1 MAEQESA
8 LDFIEATHLW
18 SQHAQFVSRAEGAP
32 NPFRAIY
39 GVEAQPGGV
48 WDVMTRFHTICERLQ
63 LPFHVSTSVE
73 VNPATGDMAVAF
85 GAPELTQFPTA
96 VPDSRGHAR
105 DCTGKRAQWAAAYA
119 LRLAAL
125 LANIGFAVNT
135 GIIGVTV
142 VARTGEPDGQTL
154 FSLGFNR
161 VDFHFTTAK
170 LFADGTIDDAKFDA
184 DPAQLLAAFDVDSA
198 RVEFDADGWFAP
210 TEDPELPES
219 LRELRTPLG
228 EDAREL
234 PDSLKSLL
242 RADRVCDLD
251 IADQAS
257 LSIRDI
263 HQIAQENADSP
274 VTAVVELGGALTT
287 LKQELSVSTS
297 IRQPLYCEREA
308 LRLLVSEAVGDAATR
323 YRTVPGAIAAVRSEL
338 ARFDMKLGQLDDAL
352 RELQE
357 LQRISPTSVQ
367 GGIAEA
373 MAYSMA
379 GDTARAVESIRQ
391 ALMLAVVPDEV
402 AFLYCLLGQMFAMA
416 GEIETA
422 IDCYYVASTVGV
434 QTEYT
439 GGARQAMEAL
449 LAQIDAAHDGQ
460 DGQGEASFTATV
472 DTQPT
477 APSREHALGSLE
489 AADIP
494 IAPTQS
500 VIQTLTQAA
509 MMLTD
514 AGVPLAAYDGVE
526 ILAEY
531 SAEPTLLWMC
541 RALQEGA
548 GCAR

>member
-18 SQHAQFVSRAEGAP
+18 SQHAQFVGRAEGAP
-32 NPFRAIY
+32 NPFRTIY

-85 GAPELTQFPTA
+85 GAPEPTQFPTA
-96 VPDSRGHAR
+96 VPDSHGRAR
-105 DCTGKRAQWAAAYA
+105 DCTGKRAQWTAAYA

-142 VARTGEPDGQTL
+142 IARAGEPDGQTL

-170 LFADGTIDDAKFDA
+170 LFADGTIDDAQFDV

-198 RVEFDADGWFAP
+198 RVEFDAYGWFAP

-219 LRELRTPLG
+219 LCELRTPLG

-308 LRLLVSEAVGDAATR
+308 LRLLVSEAAGDAATR

-379 GDTARAVESIRQ
+379 GDTARAVDAIRQ
-391 ALMLAVVPDEV
+391 ALKLAVVPDEV

-416 GEIETA
+416 GETDTA
-422 IDCYYVASTVGV
+422 IDAYYVASTVAA
-434 QTEYT
+434 QTAYT
-439 GGARQAMEAL
+439 GVARQAMEAL
-449 LAQIDAAHDGQ
+449 LAQIGSADDDGER
-460 DGQGEASFTATV
+460 DERSFTATV
-472 DTQPT
+472 DARPT
-477 APSREHALGSLE
+477 APSRGHALGSLQ
-489 AADIP
+489 AAGIP
-494 IAPTQS
+494 ISPTQP
-500 VIQTLTQAA
+500 VIQTLTRAA
-509 MMLTD
+509 MLLAD

>member
-18 SQHAQFVSRAEGAP
+18 SQHAQFVGRAEGAP
-32 NPFRAIY
+32 NPFRTIY

-85 GAPELTQFPTA
+85 GAPEPTQFPTA
-96 VPDSRGHAR
+96 VPDSHGRAR
-105 DCTGKRAQWAAAYA
+105 DCTGKRAQWTAAYA

-142 VARTGEPDGQTL
+142 IARAGEPDGQTL

-170 LFADGTIDDAKFDA
+170 LFADGTIDDAQFDV

-219 LRELRTPLG
+219 LCELRTPLG

-308 LRLLVSEAVGDAATR
+308 LRLLVSEAAGDAATR

-379 GDTARAVESIRQ
+379 GDTARAVDAIRQ
-391 ALMLAVVPDEV
+391 ALKLAVVPDEV

-416 GEIETA
+416 GETDTA
-422 IDCYYVASTVGV
+422 IDAYYVASTVAA
-434 QTEYT
+434 QTAYT
-439 GGARQAMEAL
+439 GVARQAMEAL
-449 LAQIDAAHDGQ
+449 LAQIGSADDDGER
-460 DGQGEASFTATV
+460 DERSFTATV
-472 DTQPT
+472 DARPT
-477 APSREHALGSLE
+477 APSRGHALGSL
-489 AADIP
+489 
-494 IAPTQS
+494 
-500 VIQTLTQAA
+500 QAA
-509 MMLTD
+509 
-514 AGVPLAAYDGVE
+514 G
-526 ILAEY
+526 I
-531 SAEPTLLWMC
+531 
-541 RALQEGA
+541 R
-548 GCAR
+548 

>member
-18 SQHAQFVSRAEGAP
+18 SQHAQFVGRAEGAP
-32 NPFRAIY
+32 NPFRTIY

-85 GAPELTQFPTA
+85 GAPEPTQFPTA
-96 VPDSRGHAR
+96 VPDSHGRAR
-105 DCTGKRAQWAAAYA
+105 DCTGKRAQWTAAYA

-142 VARTGEPDGQTL
+142 IARAGEPDGQTL

-170 LFADGTIDDAKFDA
+170 LFADGTIDDA
-184 DPAQLLAAFDVDSA
+184 QFDVDSA

-219 LRELRTPLG
+219 LCELRTPLG

-308 LRLLVSEAVGDAATR
+308 LRLLVSEAAGDAATR

-379 GDTARAVESIRQ
+379 GDTARAVDAIRQ
-391 ALMLAVVPDEV
+391 ALKLAVVPDEV

-416 GEIETA
+416 GETDTA
-422 IDCYYVASTVGV
+422 IDAYYVASTVAA
-434 QTEYT
+434 QTAYT
-439 GGARQAMEAL
+439 GVARQAMEAL
-449 LAQIDAAHDGQ
+449 LAQIGSADDDGER
-460 DGQGEASFTATV
+460 DERSFTATV
-472 DTQPT
+472 DARPT
-477 APSREHALGSLE
+477 APSRGHALGSLQ
-489 AADIP
+489 AAGIP
-494 IAPTQS
+494 ISPTQP
-500 VIQTLTQAA
+500 VIQTLTRAA
-509 MMLTD
+509 MLLAD

>member
-1 MAEQESA
+1 M
-8 LDFIEATHLW
+8 D
-18 SQHAQFVSRAEGAP
+18 
-32 NPFRAIY
+32 
-39 GVEAQPGGV
+39 
-48 WDVMTRFHTICERLQ
+48 
-63 LPFHVSTSVE
+63 
-73 VNPATGDMAVAF
+73 
-85 GAPELTQFPTA
+85 
-96 VPDSRGHAR
+96 
-105 DCTGKRAQWAAAYA
+105 
-119 LRLAAL
+119 
-125 LANIGFAVNT
+125 T

-142 VARTGEPDGQTL
+142 IARAGEPDGQML

-161 VDFHFTTAK
+161 VDFHFATAK
-170 LFADGTIDDAKFDA
+170 LFADGTIDDAEFDA

-308 LRLLVSEAVGDAATR
+308 LRLLVSEATRRRGDA
-323 YRTVPGAIAAVRSEL
+323 VPHGAGCNRRS
-338 ARFDMKLGQLDDAL
+338 AL
-352 RELQE
+352 R
-357 LQRISPTSVQ
+357 
-367 GGIAEA
+367 
-373 MAYSMA
+373 
-379 GDTARAVESIRQ
+379 ARAVESIRQ

-439 GGARQAMEAL
+439 SVARQAMEAL
-449 LAQIDAAHDGQ
+449 LAQIGAARDGQ
-460 DGQGEASFTATV
+460 DGQGEGSFTATV
-472 DTQPT
+472 DAQPT

-489 AADIP
+489 AAGMP
-494 IAPTQS
+494 IAPRS
-500 VIQTLTQAA
+500 
-509 MMLTD
+509 
-514 AGVPLAAYDGVE
+514 
-526 ILAEY
+526 
-531 SAEPTLLWMC
+531 
-541 RALQEGA
+541 R
-548 GCAR
+548 

>member
-18 SQHAQFVSRAEGAP
+18 SQHAQFVGRAEGAP
-32 NPFRAIY
+32 NPFRTIY

-85 GAPELTQFPTA
+85 GAPEPTQFPTA
-96 VPDSRGHAR
+96 VPDSHGRAR
-105 DCTGKRAQWAAAYA
+105 DCTGKRAQWTAAYA

-142 VARTGEPDGQTL
+142 IARAGEPDGQTL

-170 LFADGTIDDAKFDA
+170 LFADGTIDDAQFDV

-210 TEDPELPES
+210 EDPELPES
-219 LRELRTPLG
+219 LCELRTPLG

-308 LRLLVSEAVGDAATR
+308 LRLLVSEAAGDAATR

-379 GDTARAVESIRQ
+379 GDTARAVDAIRQ
-391 ALMLAVVPDEV
+391 ALKLAVVPDEV

-416 GEIETA
+416 GETDTA
-422 IDCYYVASTVGV
+422 IDAYYVASTVAA
-434 QTEYT
+434 QTAYT
-439 GGARQAMEAL
+439 GVARQAMEAL
-449 LAQIDAAHDGQ
+449 LAQIGSADDDGER
-460 DGQGEASFTATV
+460 DERSFTATV
-472 DTQPT
+472 DARPT
-477 APSREHALGSLE
+477 APSRGHALGSLQ
-489 AADIP
+489 AAGIP
-494 IAPTQS
+494 ISPTQP
-500 VIQTLTQAA
+500 VIQTLTRAA
-509 MMLTD
+509 MLLAD

>member
-18 SQHAQFVSRAEGAP
+18 SQHAQFVGRAEGAP
-32 NPFRAIY
+32 NPFRTIY

-85 GAPELTQFPTA
+85 GAPEPTQFPTA
-96 VPDSRGHAR
+96 VPDSHGRAR
-105 DCTGKRAQWAAAYA
+105 DCTGKRAQWTAAYA

-142 VARTGEPDGQTL
+142 IARAGEPDGQTL

-170 LFADGTIDDAKFDA
+170 LFADGTIDDAQFDV

-219 LRELRTPLG
+219 LCELRTPLG

-308 LRLLVSEAVGDAATR
+308 LRLLVSEAAGDAATR

-357 LQRISPTSVQ
+357 LQRICDALNRHHQP
-367 GGIAEA
+367 A
-373 MAYSMA
+373 
-379 GDTARAVESIRQ
+379 ARELAAVIWRLWCALSQLEQ
-391 ALMLAVVPDEV
+391 A
-402 AFLYCLLGQMFAMA
+402 
-416 GEIETA
+416 
-422 IDCYYVASTVGV
+422 
-434 QTEYT
+434 
-439 GGARQAMEAL
+439 
-449 LAQIDAAHDGQ
+449 
-460 DGQGEASFTATV
+460 
-472 DTQPT
+472 
-477 APSREHALGSLE
+477 
-489 AADIP
+489 P
-494 IAPTQS
+494 IAG
-500 VIQTLTQAA
+500 TLTER
-509 MMLTD
+509 T
-514 AGVPLAAYDGVE
+514 
-526 ILAEY
+526 
-531 SAEPTLLWMC
+531 T
-541 RALQEGA
+541 
-548 GCAR
+548 

>member
-18 SQHAQFVSRAEGAP
+18 SQHAQFVGRAEGAP
-32 NPFRAIY
+32 NPFRTIY

-85 GAPELTQFPTA
+85 GAPEPTQFPTA
-96 VPDSRGHAR
+96 VPDSHGRAR
-105 DCTGKRAQWAAAYA
+105 DCTGKRAQWTAAYA

-142 VARTGEPDGQTL
+142 IARAGEPDGQTL

-170 LFADGTIDDAKFDA
+170 LFADGTIDDA
-184 DPAQLLAAFDVDSA
+184 AFDVDSA

-219 LRELRTPLG
+219 LCELRTPLG

-308 LRLLVSEAVGDAATR
+308 LRLLVSEAAGDAATR

-379 GDTARAVESIRQ
+379 GDTARAVDAIRQ
-391 ALMLAVVPDEV
+391 ALKLAVVPDEV

-416 GEIETA
+416 GETDTA
-422 IDCYYVASTVGV
+422 IDAYYVASTVAA
-434 QTEYT
+434 QTAYT
-439 GGARQAMEAL
+439 GVARQAMEAL
-449 LAQIDAAHDGQ
+449 LAQIGSADDDGER
-460 DGQGEASFTATV
+460 DERSFTATV
-472 DTQPT
+472 DARPT
-477 APSREHALGSLE
+477 APSRGHALGSLQ
-489 AADIP
+489 AAGIP
-494 IAPTQS
+494 ISPTQP
-500 VIQTLTQAA
+500 VIQTLTRAA
-509 MMLTD
+509 MLLAD

>member
-18 SQHAQFVSRAEGAP
+18 SQHAQFVGRAEGAP
-32 NPFRAIY
+32 NPFRTIY

-85 GAPELTQFPTA
+85 GAPEPTQFPTA
-96 VPDSRGHAR
+96 VPDSHGRAR
-105 DCTGKRAQWAAAYA
+105 DCTGKRAQWTAAYA

-142 VARTGEPDGQTL
+142 IARAGEPDGQTL

-170 LFADGTIDDAKFDA
+170 LFADGTIDDAQFDV

-219 LRELRTPLG
+219 LCELRTPLG

-308 LRLLVSEAVGDAATR
+308 LRLLVSEAAGDAATR

-379 GDTARAVESIRQ
+379 GDTARAVDAIRQ
-391 ALMLAVVPDEV
+391 ALKLAVVPDEV

-416 GEIETA
+416 GETDTA
-422 IDCYYVASTVGV
+422 IDAYYVASTVAA
-434 QTEYT
+434 QTAYT
-439 GGARQAMEAL
+439 GVARQAMEAL
-449 LAQIDAAHDGQ
+449 LAQIGSADDDGER
-460 DGQGEASFTATV
+460 DERSFTATV
-472 DTQPT
+472 DARPT
-477 APSREHALGSLE
+477 APSRGHALGSLQ
-489 AADIP
+489 AAGIP
-494 IAPTQS
+494 ISPTQP
-500 VIQTLTQAA
+500 VIQTLTRAA
-509 MMLTD
+509 MLLAD
-514 AGVPLAAYDGVE
+514 AAYDGVE